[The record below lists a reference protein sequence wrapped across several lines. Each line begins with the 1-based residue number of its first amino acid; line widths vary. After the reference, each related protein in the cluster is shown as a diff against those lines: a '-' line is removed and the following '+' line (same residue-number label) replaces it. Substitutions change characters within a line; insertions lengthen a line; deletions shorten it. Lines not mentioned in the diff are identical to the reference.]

1 MSKEIEL
8 PSDLVDALNKYID
21 VWSKTDKCP
30 TLGPSMFKC
39 PQGWLHAFT
48 RCWLGLFVETF

>member
-21 VWSKTDKCP
+21 VWSKTGKCP
-30 TLGPSMFKC
+30 TLGASMFRC
-39 PQGWLHAFT
+39 PRGWLPRLHQVLVRAV
-48 RCWLGLFVETF
+48 C